1 VSPWFSDALLRAQ
14 TDERLVALVQDGH
27 ERAFVAIVERY
38 RRPLLAFTR
47 RLAGDARAEDVLQ
60 QAYLNAWVALSRG
73 AEVRHLRGWLH
84 QIVRN
89 AALAARAPGEDR
101 LPDTM
106 IDHRDT
112 PGRVEERLLIAQTL
126 ENLAALP
133 DHQREAIVKT
143 VMEGR
148 SREEVASSLGVT
160 EGAVRAMLH
169 RARTTLRSAAT
180 AITPLPLAVWAANAA
195 DRGAEVAA
203 GGGAAGLAAAATK
216 AGAVVAVT
224 GAVAG
229 TVAGG
234 DRLLVHHHRT
244 PTQAPTAEIRLPREP
259 AARPAEAA
267 PVRRAV
273 IVRHAAP
280 AVTRPAATDRA
291 TPLVAPAPAHRVVV
305 RHTTATRRAPAGD
318 HTTTT
323 TTAHPVPQQPGDDG
337 EHRQAAAPQPAVAAS
352 TDETD
357 HADGGGDGGGGGDTT
372 SSGDGGG
379 DNAPPTTT
387 TTTDGGSSTD

>member
-1 VSPWFSDALLRAQ
+1 VSAWFSDALLRAQ

-38 RRPLLAFTR
+38 RRPLLGVTR
-47 RLAGDARAEDVLQ
+47 QLVGDARAEDVLQ
-60 QAYLNAWVALSRG
+60 QAFLNAWAALGRG

-89 AALAARAPGEDR
+89 AAVAAHVPGEAP
-101 LPDTM
+101 LPETM

-133 DHQREAIVKT
+133 DHQRAAIIKT
-143 VMEGR
+143 AMEGR

-169 RARTTLRSAAT
+169 RARTTLRAAAT

-203 GGGAAGLAAAATK
+203 GGGAAGLAAAAAK
-216 AGAVVAVT
+216 AGTVVAVT

-229 TVAGG
+229 TVAG
-234 DRLLVHHHRT
+234 DRLLVRHHRT
-244 PTQAPTAEIRLPREP
+244 PTQAPTAEIRMPREP
-259 AARPAEAA
+259 AARPAA
-267 PVRRAV
+267 PRRAEHAV
-273 IVRHAAP
+273 IVRHAAAP
-280 AVTRPAATDRA
+280 AVTRPAVIRKAIPIA
-291 TPLVAPAPAHRVVV
+291 TPPAPARRVVV
-305 RHTTATRRAPAGD
+305 RHTAKIQPEPE
-318 HTTTT
+318 HTTTN
-323 TTAHPVPQQPGDDG
+323 TTARPEQDGGERPQSTPS
-337 EHRQAAAPQPAVAAS
+337 EPAVAAS
-352 TDETD
+352 SDEAD
-357 HADGGGDGGGGGDTT
+357 HAHGGGDGSD
-372 SSGDGGG
+372 DG
-379 DNAPPTTT
+379 APPPTTT
-387 TTTDGGSSTD
+387 DDGSND